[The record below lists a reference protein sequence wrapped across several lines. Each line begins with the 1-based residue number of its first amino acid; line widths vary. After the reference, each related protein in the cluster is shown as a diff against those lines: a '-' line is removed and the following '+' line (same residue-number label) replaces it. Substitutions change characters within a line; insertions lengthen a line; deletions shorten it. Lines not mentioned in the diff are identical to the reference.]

1 VPLQDRLRLGLITM
15 VIILS
20 WKSAIDGDLRFSM
33 AQEDVLE
40 HRERL
45 VFLCLILAQGAHSI
59 EEYVTR
65 LYAVFPP
72 ARFVSSLVSHDL
84 AVGFLFVNA
93 ALVAFG
99 LWCWAVPVRSR
110 WPVGRAIVWFWILLE
125 LGNGIGHLFLALSHG
140 GYFPGVATA
149 PLLLLFAG
157 WLAVLQARQT
167 GRSSVSPS

>member
-1 VPLQDRLRLGLITM
+1 
-15 VIILS
+15 
-20 WKSAIDGDLRFSM
+20 M
-33 AQEDVLE
+33 AQRDDRER
-40 HRERL
+40 RERL

-72 ARFVSSLVSHDL
+72 ARFVSSLISHNL

-93 ALVAFG
+93 ALITFG

-110 WPVGRAIVWFWILLE
+110 WPFARVIVWSWTLLE
-125 LGNGIGHLFLALSHG
+125 LGNGIGHLFLALSQR

-149 PLLLLFAG
+149 PFLLFFAG
-157 WLAVLQARQT
+157 WLVVLQARQA
-167 GRSSVSPS
+167 GGSSVSPS